1 MKFGLRSI
9 RYRLIIGFLV
19 PVCGMVILGLS
30 IYQIAASAITSNFED
45 AYMKSLDKTSDYVGL
60 AFDGVQNKAIELLN
74 NKSLQQYF
82 GGQYQSNNVE
92 ELQVYNELKNSITTT
107 AATDQFVN
115 NIFLFGSYGNDISN
129 IGNISGN
136 YDNYVKNKE
145 ALNWE
150 GSQTFQWGGYHSV
163 LDDFLTINPD
173 DYGFS
178 LTYEMKNKQGYIVID
193 IKNDVLKSILQE
205 MSAGEDAIAGF
216 LTYDGREILTEEEK
230 ENYFTSLDFYQNILS
245 GEVEKGS
252 EYIDINKENMLLLYK
267 KIDGID
273 GIICVAIPKSE
284 ILSSMVTV
292 KRITVILTI
301 LFSLFAGIIGIL
313 IALDIT
319 KAVGKIMSLMDRA
332 ADGNLGVSIKMKRKD
347 EFGKLN
353 KGFMNM
359 LSSICSLIKR
369 VEETNGQVSM
379 SVNEVEGNSNIL
391 LMNSRQIVEATGEIK
406 KSIQNQIDH
415 ITTGLIQMSELS
427 GEIDT
432 ISGEVKQINTI
443 IQETGNQT
451 EKGRVAIQEL
461 DENTDSTQ
469 DITKEVIKS
478 IIELKD
484 MVTVIY
490 GIVDMISSIA
500 EQTNLLSLNASIEAA
515 RAGESGR
522 GFSVVAMEIRKLAE
536 QSSGAV
542 DKIHEIITNIQ
553 TRIDVMVDTA
563 NSAEKNLMMQSK
575 SLEETMA
582 VFNEINAYIN
592 KLQVSAANI
601 VQESKVI
608 GKLKTETV
616 ECIEE
621 FSASTEENSAAS
633 DTISSVA
640 KGQLKSVEEISLNI
654 KELTDNQNR
663 LSEHLQN
670 FKLPED

>member
-1 MKFGLRSI
+1 M
-9 RYRLIIGFLV
+9 
-19 PVCGMVILGLS
+19 
-30 IYQIAASAITSNFED
+30 
-45 AYMKSLDKTSDYVGL
+45 
-60 AFDGVQNKAIELLN
+60 N
-74 NKSLQQYF
+74 NKSLQKYF
-82 GGQYQSNNVE
+82 GGQYKSNNVE

-107 AATDQFVN
+107 ATTDRFVN
-115 NIFLFGSYGNDISN
+115 NIFLFGGYGRDISN

-136 YDNYVKNKE
+136 YDNYVKNKD
-145 ALNWE
+145 ALNWN
-150 GSQTFQWGGYHSV
+150 GDQNFQWSGYHSV
-163 LDDFLTINPD
+163 LDDFLSINPD

-193 IKNDVLKSILQE
+193 IKNDVIKSILQG
-205 MSAGEDAIAGF
+205 MSAGKNSIAGF
-216 LTYDGREILTEEEK
+216 LTYDGREILTKEGK

-245 GEVEKGS
+245 GKAEEGS
-252 EYIDINKENMLLLYK
+252 EYIEIDHQNMLLLYEK
-267 KIDGID
+267 VDGID
-273 GIICVAIPKSE
+273 GIICVAVPKSE
-284 ILSSMVTV
+284 ILSSMDTV

-301 LFSLFAGIIGIL
+301 IFSLLAGIIGIF

-319 KAVGKIMSLMDRA
+319 KPVRKIMSLMDRA
-332 ADGNLGVSIKMKRKD
+332 AEGNLGVSIKMKRKD

-353 KGFMNM
+353 RGFMNM
-359 LSSICSLIKR
+359 LSSICSLIRR

-391 LMNSRQIVEATGEIK
+391 LMNSKQIVEATGEIE

-415 ITTGLIQMSELS
+415 ITTGLTQMSELS

-432 ISGEVKQINTI
+432 ISGEVKQIDAI

-451 EKGRVAIQEL
+451 EKGRVAIREL

-469 DITKEVIKS
+469 NITKEVIKS
-478 IIELKD
+478 IVELKD

-500 EQTNLLSLNASIEAA
+500 DQTNLLSLNASIEAA

-542 DKIHEIITNIQ
+542 DKILEIIANIQ
-553 TRIDVMVDTA
+553 SGIDEMVDTA
-563 NSAEKNLMMQSK
+563 NSAEKNLRLQSR
-575 SLEETMA
+575 SLEETMT
-582 VFNEINAYIN
+582 VFNEINAYID

-633 DTISSVA
+633 DTISNVA
-640 KGQLKSVEEISLNI
+640 RGQLKSVEEISLNI
-654 KELTDNQNR
+654 KELMDNQNR

-670 FKLPED
+670 FKLPEN